1 LLPQTYY
8 SNRCIRSFSLLKPVQ
23 AAYYPDRENP
33 MPLPHQLAI
42 FDVQE
47 TLSRPYEVNLLEVA
61 RRLSTQLLTQ
71 QPLHANQIRTWMNR
85 EFNGTDAEGV
95 WTWKDVY
102 EAQEVALISLLN
114 WVGKGLSRQD
124 DLSILDRL
132 STLENLTLTQTKRSQ
147 ESLELQQFSTPIPLA
162 YVATLCAQI
171 TAADIVLE
179 PSAGTGILAKF
190 AELQGA
196 KLILNEWSDR
206 RIAILQ
212 KLFPNQVIYP
222 FNAEQ
227 IHDRLPLAIVPTV
240 VLMNPPFSASPNV
253 HKRHPIATVKHIR
266 SAFLR
271 LAPGGRLVV
280 ISAQWFEP
288 DSKWWKILFQGLNAD
303 VRLTVRIDGTIYQKH
318 GTHIDTRLTI
328 IDKCLSPND
337 DRTSLL
343 RELSLSLEMVG
354 EASQRRSERI
364 RRLCPEQV
372 ARLIQTI
379 PPRRTIVASAENR
392 LPEASAPR
400 DPLRV
405 SRSAR
410 PVVLSQAQPK
420 AVTPPDRPYHDA
432 IEVAYQVVEHAASQI
447 PPGSPDTQLTDAI
460 YEVYQPRRIHI
471 ESSRPHPTTL
481 CESAALASVSPPIPQ
496 YHPRLPR
503 RVLTEGI
510 LSEAQLESVVYA
522 GEAHAHLLRGY
533 YQVGEHCDSL
543 SVVAAGSDP
552 CGICEAA
559 RAVQFR
565 RGWFLGDG
573 TGAGKGRQIAGI
585 ILDNFLQ
592 GRTKAIW
599 ISKSDKLVEDAR
611 RDWCALGG
619 VETDVV
625 ALSKYKQGQPILL
638 TQGILFT
645 TYATLRSAE
654 KQGKISRLEQVL
666 NWLGQEFEGIIAF
679 DESHAMGNATA
690 GKGDRGIRQPSQ
702 QGIVGLRLQNALPQ
716 ARVLYVSATGA
727 TQVSNLAY
735 AARLGLW
742 QTGDFPFANRME
754 FIQSI
759 EAGGVA
765 AMEVVCR
772 DLKVLGLYFARNLS
786 FDGVE
791 YEALEVELS
800 DEQVQIY
807 GSYAGAFQIIH
818 TYLDAALLACNI
830 TSANGKALNGQ
841 AKAAAKSLFESHKQR
856 FFNHLITSMK
866 CPTLLRSIA
875 QDLEQGHAAV
885 IQLVSTNEEMLKRRL
900 AELPAEE
907 WSDLNIDITPREY
920 VMSYLMRA
928 FPIQLYAVYSDA
940 EGREHSEL
948 VLDQE
953 GNPVFSQEAIAQRD
967 ELIEHLA
974 SLPAL
979 PGALDQIL
987 HAFGTEVVAEVT
999 GRSLRV
1005 LKDAETGRLYV
1016 SHRPASASL
1025 AEAQAFLDDKKQI
1038 LIFSDAGGT
1047 GRSYHADKGC
1057 ANQRRRIHYLLEAGW
1072 RADNAIQGLG
1082 RSHRTNQ
1089 VSAPIFRPVVTNV
1102 RGERRF
1108 ISTIARRL
1116 DALGALTRG
1125 QRQTGGQGLFDPKD
1139 NLESSYADASL
1150 IQLLRLIY
1158 RGEVACCSLARF
1170 EQATG
1175 LTLSS
1180 REGGMKEELPE
1191 IPQFLNR
1198 MLALP
1203 IHLQNDLFEVFEQ
1216 LLAAKVEAAI
1226 ASGTYEVGVETLQA
1240 ERFQVLSRKVI
1251 YTHDTGGQTLCIEI
1265 ERTQKTLLLSARQ
1278 AAFRYHADAIV
1289 FLINQRSQRAAI
1301 RIPTDSTINDAG
1313 AVLPR
1318 ISLIRPTE
1326 KTKLTIEDFEK
1337 TSWQAVSV
1345 EEWQSRWDE
1354 EIAQTPQFVC
1364 DRFFLICGLLL
1375 PIWQKL
1381 DAHSMRVYR
1390 LETDQGERL
1399 LGRVITPH
1407 RMVQMASSLGID
1419 QIKFSGA
1426 EIHQMVFCQRGNYAL
1441 AGGRSIRAVSVM
1453 GAIRLEVTGTISQA
1467 LGVQL
1472 KAAGCFTEII
1482 SWRTRYFIPVNEAIA
1497 PGVIEQV
1504 IALIN

>member
-1 LLPQTYY
+1 VSAIDKQSIALTPIFVHRIEHIL
-8 SNRCIRSFSLLKPVQ
+8 S
-23 AAYYPDRENP
+23 AAHYPDREHP
-33 MPLPHQLAI
+33 MSHPNQLAI

-61 RRLSTQLLTQ
+61 RRLSTQLLAQ

-85 EFNGTDAEGV
+85 EFKGSDADGA
-95 WTWKDVY
+95 WNWKDVY

-114 WVGKGLSRQD
+114 WLGKGLSGQD
-124 DLSILDRL
+124 NLSILDRL
-132 STLENLTLTQTKRSQ
+132 STLENLTLTQTKRSE
-147 ESLELQQFSTPIPLA
+147 ESVELQQFSTPIPLA
-162 YVATLCAQI
+162 YLATLCAQI

-190 AELQGA
+190 AELRGA
-196 KLILNEWSDR
+196 KLVLNEWSDR
-206 RIAILQ
+206 RISILQ
-212 KLFPNQVIYP
+212 KLFSRQVIYP

-227 IHDRLPLAIVPTV
+227 IHDHLPLEIVPTV
-240 VLMNPPFSASPNV
+240 VLMNPPFSASLNV

-280 ISAQWFEP
+280 ISAQWFAP

-303 VRLTVRIDGTIYQKH
+303 IRLTVCIDGNIYQKH

-328 IDKCLSPND
+328 IDKCLALND
-337 DRTSLL
+337 DRTPLL
-343 RELSLSLEMVG
+343 RELSLSLEMAG
-354 EASQRRSERI
+354 ESSRGHSEI

-372 ARLIQTI
+372 TRLIQAI
-379 PPRRTIVASAENR
+379 PPRRSGVTPTEIR
-392 LPEASAPR
+392 LPQAPISR
-400 DPLRV
+400 D
-405 SRSAR
+405 R
-410 PVVLSQAQPK
+410 PVVLPQVQPQATALPST
-420 AVTPPDRPYHDA
+420 APPEHYFQEA
-432 IEVAYQVVEHAASQI
+432 IEVVYQVVERS
-447 PPGSPDTQLTDAI
+447 PGSAAAQLTDAI
-460 YEVYQPRRIHI
+460 YEVYQPCRIRI
-471 ESSRPHPTTL
+471 ESSHPHPTTL

-496 YHPRLPR
+496 YRPRLPR
-503 RVLTEGI
+503 RVLTKGL
-510 LSEAQLESVVYA
+510 LSEAQLESVIYA
-522 GEAHAHLLRGY
+522 GEAHTHFLSGY
-533 YQVGEHCDSL
+533 YQVGEHCDTL
-543 SVVAAGSDP
+543 SAVAVGSD
-552 CGICEAA
+552 
-559 RAVQFR
+559 RAVQLR

-585 ILDNFLQ
+585 ILDNFLH

-625 ALSKYKQGQPILL
+625 SLSKYKQGQPILL

-679 DESHAMGNATA
+679 DESHAMGNAAA
-690 GKGDRGIRQPSQ
+690 GKSDRGIRQPSQ

-742 QTGDFPFANRME
+742 QTSDFPFANRME

-818 TYLDAALLACNI
+818 THLDAALLACNI

-866 CPTLLRSIA
+866 CPVLLRSIA
-875 QDLEQGHAAV
+875 QDLEKGYAAV
-885 IQLVSTNEEMLKRRL
+885 IQIVSTNEEMLKRRL

-920 VMSYLMRA
+920 VMNYLMRA
-928 FPIQLYAVYSDA
+928 FPIELYAVSSDA
-940 EGREHSEL
+940 EGREYSER
-948 VLDQE
+948 VHDSE

-999 GRSLRV
+999 GRSIRV

-1016 SHRPASASL
+1016 SNRPASASL
-1025 AEAQAFLDDKKQI
+1025 AEAQAFLDDEKRI

-1139 NLESSYADASL
+1139 NLESAYADASL
-1150 IQLLRLIY
+1150 SQLLRLIY
-1158 RGEVACCSLARF
+1158 RGEVACCSLERF

-1175 LTLSS
+1175 LILSAT
-1180 REGGMKEELPE
+1180 EGGMKEELPE

-1203 IHLQNDLFEVFEQ
+1203 IQLQNDLFEVFEQ

-1226 ASGTYEVGVETLQA
+1226 ASGTYEVGVETLRA

-1251 YTHDTGGQTLCIEI
+1251 YTYDTGGQTLCIEI
-1265 ERTQKTLLLSARQ
+1265 ERTQKMTLLSARQ
-1278 AAFRYHADAIV
+1278 AAFRYHSDAIV

-1301 RIPTDSTINDAG
+1301 RIPTGSTINDAG

-1326 KTKLTIEDFEK
+1326 KSKLTIEDFDK
-1337 TSWQAVSV
+1337 TSWQAVSFQ
-1345 EEWQSRWDE
+1345 EWQSRWDE
-1354 EIAQTPQFVC
+1354 EIAETPQFVC

-1399 LGRVITPH
+1399 LGRVIAPH
-1407 RMVQMASSLGID
+1407 RMVQMAAALGID
-1419 QIKFSGA
+1419 QIKFSGS
-1426 EIHQMVFCQRGNYAL
+1426 EIYQMVLGQRGSYAWTE
-1441 AGGRSIRAVSVM
+1441 GRSIRAVSVM
-1453 GAIRLEVTGTISQA
+1453 GTIRLEVTGAISQA
-1467 LGVQL
+1467 LGEQL
-1472 KAAGCFTEII
+1472 KAAGCFTEIMN
-1482 SWRTRYFIPVNEAIA
+1482 WRTRYFIPVNEAIA
-1497 PGVIEQV
+1497 PGVIERV
-1504 IALIN
+1504 IALTT